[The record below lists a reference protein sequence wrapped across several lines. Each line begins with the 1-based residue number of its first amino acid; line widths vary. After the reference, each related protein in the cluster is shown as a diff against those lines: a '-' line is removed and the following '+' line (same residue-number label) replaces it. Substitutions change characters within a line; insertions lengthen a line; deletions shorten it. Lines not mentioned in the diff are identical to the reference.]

1 MVGIVIVSHSNK
13 IAQGVV
19 ELSQQMAQGNVKIIS
34 AGGTEDGSIG
44 TDATKIMEAIIEAD
58 SGDGVLV
65 MVDLGSA
72 IMSTEMAIDLIDEKK
87 RDMIKIADA
96 PIVEGSI
103 SAVVQASIGE
113 TLDKVKSAAEE
124 SKDFSKM

>member
-1 MVGIVIVSHSNK
+1 MVGIVIVSHSSK

-19 ELSQQMAQGNVKIIS
+19 ELSQQMAQGDVKILS

-58 SGDGVLV
+58 SGNGVLV

-103 SAVVQASIGE
+103 SAVVQASIG
-113 TLDKVKSAAEE
+113 
-124 SKDFSKM
+124 

>member
-1 MVGIVIVSHSNK
+1 MVGIVIVSHSSK

-19 ELSQQMAQGNVKIIS
+19 ELSQQMAQGDVKILS

-58 SGDGVLV
+58 SGNGVLV